1 MSDPREP
8 HDSDGPP
15 DPWWRADDATTGLG
29 FARFFAWSGFAIAAA
44 ALVIAVFAP
53 LEGQALR
60 TVWLTGF
67 AVAGMWV
74 AFMAVSR
81 YRALG
86 IRRSPVVTAA
96 MVAGTLTIAIAIYAF
111 AAIALRSGG
120 IELPAPEHWVSSDH
134 GGPAPGI
141 TAERAS

>member
-8 HDSDGPP
+8 DDPDGAPE
-15 DPWWRADDATTGLG
+15 PWWRADDAAAGLG
-29 FARFFAWSGFAIAAA
+29 FARFFAWSGFAIALA

-60 TVWLTGF
+60 TVWVTGF

-81 YRALG
+81 YRALDV
-86 IRRSPVVTAA
+86 RRSPVVTAA
-96 MVAGTLTIAIAIYAF
+96 MVAGTLTIAIMIYAF
-111 AAIALRSGG
+111 AVIALRSGG
-120 IELPAPEHWVSSDH
+120 IELPAPEHWV
-134 GGPAPGI
+134 GGDATRPAPGVS
-141 TAERAS
+141 A